1 MTQATARPQDTLV
14 HSYLFLRRAIGVLGV
29 ALPFVLVLGKFA
41 VDGGGL
47 LNSISGYYH
56 TDIRDV
62 FVGAMVATGVFLL
75 SYRGYDRL
83 DEITGDIAAVAAVGL
98 AVCPTTPANPDGT
111 DRLLGILHLVFAG
124 TFFLSLAFFCL
135 VLFTRTDK
143 AEPTPRKAQRNFVY
157 VVTGWTIVICLVL
170 IVVCSA
176 FLSPEIASLHPSL
189 WLEAIAILAF
199 GFAWLTKGEAILR
212 DLPNS

>member
-14 HSYLFLRRAIGVLGV
+14 HSYLFLRRAIGVIGV
-29 ALPFVLVLGKFA
+29 ALPFVLVLGKFV

-47 LNSISGYYH
+47 LNSISSYYH
-56 TDIRDV
+56 TDLRDV

-83 DEITGDIAAVAAVGL
+83 DEITGDIAAVAAIGL
-98 AVCPTTPANPDGT
+98 AVCPTTPADPTAT
-111 DRLLGILHLVFAG
+111 DRTLGTLHLVFAG
-124 TFFLSLAFFCL
+124 VFFLSLAFFCL

-143 AEPTPRKAQRNFVY
+143 TEPTERKAQRNFVY
-157 VVTGWTIVICLVL
+157 VVTGWTIVVCLVL
-170 IVVCSA
+170 IAVCSA
-176 FLSPEIASLHPSL
+176 FFSAELASLHPAL

-199 GFAWLTKGEAILR
+199 GFAWLTKGDAILR
-212 DLPNS
+212 DLPRE